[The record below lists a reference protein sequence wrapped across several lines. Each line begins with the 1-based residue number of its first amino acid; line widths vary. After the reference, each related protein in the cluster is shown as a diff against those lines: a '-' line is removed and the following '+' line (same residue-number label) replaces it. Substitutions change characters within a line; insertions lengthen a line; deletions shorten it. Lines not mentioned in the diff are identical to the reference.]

1 MCGKPIKA
9 KQIKFRV
16 SLLWPEPEQGFLMS
30 QPLAGLNTRIGTCP
44 HGLPMGACP
53 ICSGGGGGS
62 SKPMDNV
69 RKPGEMSWSQCFAA
83 GQLMK
88 QAEARAE
95 AKLQSPLNNILLA
108 ERLSRSISNYTN
120 NVQQL
125 ISILRN
131 TLPPAMAKTLD
142 ILNQVIITPFLNLL
156 AKIPKVIQA
165 FQNAMENIRNSL
177 LNVAEKLTA
186 FFGEIKNFVNKK
198 ISDFTKKATKKLF
211 AFFSLTGMDDEED
224 TETRDFL
231 EVFTNQKD

>member
-1 MCGKPIKA
+1 
-9 KQIKFRV
+9 
-16 SLLWPEPEQGFLMS
+16 MS
-30 QPLAGLNTRIGTCP
+30 QPVAGLNTRIGTCP
-44 HGLPMGACP
+44 HGMPMGACP
-53 ICSGGGGGS
+53 ICNGGGGGS
-62 SKPMDNV
+62 TKPAENV

-95 AKLQSPLNNILLA
+95 ARLQSPLNNVLLA
-108 ERLSRSISNYTN
+108 ERMQQNISNYTN

-142 ILNQVIITPFLNLL
+142 ILNQLIITPFLNIL
-156 AKIPKVIQA
+156 AKIPKVIKA
-165 FQNAMENIRNSL
+165 IQNAAENIRNTL
-177 LNVAEKLTA
+177 INVAEKLTA

-211 AFFSLTGMDDEED
+211 AFFSLTGMDEEED
-224 TETRDFL
+224 IETEDFL
-231 EVFTNQKD
+231 EVFTNKKD